1 MGREYGP
8 STLGSLCTYP
18 TTYLLYSYSLLLY
31 IYYLLYAGYI
41 PTIYPP
47 YTSGTPT
54 IYVYPICT
62 LVVPKQSPVKGLR
75 QNFWAPHF

>member
-1 MGREYGP
+1 MGPQRWDPYELRTYYIP
-8 STLGSLCTYP
+8 TLY
-18 TTYLLYSYSLLLY
+18 LLY